1 MSRVQGM
8 IGSVGVDARSASPTK
23 GHEMATGFVHVNG
36 VTYTLAGPADATVT
50 SPMADRLRAGGSG
63 TETLHVDVEGGRA
76 TVTVQLSHVWA
87 SGAWNVEEPDKTV
100 RVPRR
105 IY

>member
-1 MSRVQGM
+1 V
-8 IGSVGVDARSASPTK
+8 SASPTK
-23 GHEMATGFVHVNG
+23 GSEMATGLVHVNG

-50 SPMADRLRAGGSG
+50 TPIADRLRAGGSG
-63 TETLHVDVEGGRA
+63 TETLHIDVEGGRA
-76 TVTVQLSHVWA
+76 MVTVQLSHVWA
-87 SGAWNVEEPDKTV
+87 SGAWNVEEPDNTV

>member
-1 MSRVQGM
+1 
-8 IGSVGVDARSASPTK
+8 
-23 GHEMATGFVHVNG
+23 MATGFVHVNG

-50 SPMADRLRAGGSG
+50 SPMADRLRAGSG

-76 TVTVQLSHVWA
+76 MITVQLSHVWA
-87 SGAWNVEEPDKTV
+87 SGAWNIEESDRTV